1 MDTILIF
8 GCNCQK
14 WLIFHFL
21 YRLTLLN
28 FDLNGPAELP
38 AGKGSTRKRG
48 RPAGKRGP
56 FGGRA
61 RPVGVARRW
70 IKALPAGRRQHG
82 AAAGEIRG
90 RPVGVARRW
99 DKGLPAGR
107 LQQGSAPDGRKGE
120 SDVDALV
127 FPPHASTP
135 LSELMHEYPFLHPM
149 HHF

>member
-1 MDTILIF
+1 MKARREE
-8 GCNCQK
+8 G
-14 WLIFHFL
+14 
-21 YRLTLLN
+21 
-28 FDLNGPAELP
+28 DLREKSTPCWRGPAVDQGFVGGAAP
-38 AGKGSTRKRG
+38 TWAGGERDSG
-48 RPAGKRGP
+48 
-56 FGGRA
+56 

-82 AAAGEIRG
+82 
-90 RPVGVARRW
+90 
-99 DKGLPAGR
+99 PAPSGI
-107 LQQGSAPDGRKGE
+107 KGE